1 MIHKM
6 TPLSL
11 VLRARPQLRLIIDQV
26 LHIYRGVFILT
37 LSDLLAGKD
46 VDISILIIIGH

>member
-1 MIHKM
+1 MINKM

-26 LHIYRGVFILT
+26 LHIYRGIFILIM
-37 LSDLLAGKD
+37 SDLIAGKD
-46 VDISILIIIGH
+46 VDVSILIIIGH